1 MTQSLPQNVLI
12 IGLGNPGSKYEMT
25 RHNLGY
31 LVVQAFA
38 KCLGWSF
45 KKDLRFNAL
54 VSKGIVGERNIH
66 LILPQ
71 TYMNL
76 SGESVRRYVD
86 YYKIALDGLV
96 VVSDDLALDFGKL
109 RLKKSGS
116 AGGHNGLKSV
126 ELHLGTIHY
135 MRLRMG
141 IGHPGE
147 NVVDYVLENFSSDEQ
162 KELQVFIERGKEV
175 LELLLRKNVSLVMNE
190 VNTVLVPKK
199 EVQEKIG
206 ETIDLTKPPLIGRGE

>member
-1 MTQSLPQNVLI
+1 MTQSLPQSVLI

-38 KCLGWSF
+38 KSRGWLF

-54 VSKGIVGERNIH
+54 VAKGIVGEKNIH
-66 LILPQ
+66 MILPL

-126 ELHLGTIHY
+126 ELHLGTTHY

-175 LELLLRKNVSLVMNE
+175 LEQLLRKNVSLVMNE
-190 VNTVLVPKK
+190 VNTILVSKK
-199 EVQEKIG
+199 ENQEASK